1 MQLYRTKELER
12 SVDGFVLITTITSI
26 TVALVI
32 SAIFSMFSLSSPQ
45 GLWISLN
52 QLQLILLLLLT
63 GAYFPQKVIDYLE
76 SLKFAL
82 MSFTFIKFED
92 LLMFKDVIGYMTF
105 DLKTPDLKH
114 FDINSGCTF
123 HNSFS
128 FTCIIV
134 LIMMLHLVV
143 LSVNYWI
150 IECCKTDNKWRKIST
165 KLVKIIAFSVYLRV
179 FLESFLFITL
189 SPAEEIRNV
198 DLSSQN
204 KILSYLIAWLYMI
217 ISTWFVILVY
227 WQWRVF
233 KSKVGSMIYMYRVHN
248 RWSNKK
254 QFV

>member
-1 MQLYRTKELER
+1 M
-12 SVDGFVLITTITSI
+12 G
-26 TVALVI
+26 
-32 SAIFSMFSLSSPQ
+32 SLSSPQ
-45 GLWISLN
+45 GLWISVN

-63 GAYFPQKVIDYLE
+63 GAYFPKQVIDYLE

-82 MSFTFIKFED
+82 MSFTFIKFEK
-92 LLMFKDVIGYMTF
+92 LFIFRDVIGYLTF
-105 DLKTPDLKH
+105 SLKTPDLKH

-134 LIMMLHLVV
+134 IIMMFHLVL

-150 IECCKTDNKWRKIST
+150 IKCSKTNNSKWRQFMN
-165 KLVKIIAFSVYLRV
+165 KLVKMIAFSVYLRM

-204 KILSYLIAWLYMI
+204 KILSYLISWLYMI

-248 RWSNKK
+248 RRWNKK
-254 QFV
+254 QFI